1 LRQRALVTMAIEQA
15 LALPVDIVAQQ
26 RGTPSSAFA
35 RIARSRAMPLAS
47 HRSKVE

>member
-1 LRQRALVTMAIEQA
+1 MAIEQA

-26 RGTPSSAFA
+26 RGTPGSAFA
-35 RIARSRAMPLAS
+35 RIARSQAMPLAS